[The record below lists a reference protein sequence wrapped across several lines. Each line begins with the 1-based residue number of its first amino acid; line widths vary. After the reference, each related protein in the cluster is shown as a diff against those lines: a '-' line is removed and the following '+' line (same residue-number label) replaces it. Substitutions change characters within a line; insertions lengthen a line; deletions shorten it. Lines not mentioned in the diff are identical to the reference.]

1 MCYSLS
7 VLLLLIDI
15 QNHGLNDTFA
25 EEAYKQHM
33 KIFIYIKKYMFNVKR
48 VFFSSPREELIITP
62 LACHPSNL

>member
-33 KIFIYIKKYMFNVKR
+33 KIFIYIKKYMFSVKR
-48 VFFSSPREELIITP
+48 VFLFFSNNQVVSLYH
-62 LACHPSNL
+62 CG